1 MRAGFLLV
9 EKRKES
15 LMTFRT
21 VLVPALLV
29 ASFGL
34 AACMEPGPIRGSIH
48 SGSYKL
54 RLGMTIQDV
63 QDFMGRPPSHISV
76 SPKNGLLT
84 CYSYLYDEM
93 LKAKF
98 VHVKF
103 EDNLVIGASDGHRK
117 VCEL

>member
-1 MRAGFLLV
+1 
-9 EKRKES
+9 
-15 LMTFRT
+15 MTFRIFF
-21 VLVPALLV
+21 VPALLL

-48 SGSYKL
+48 SSSYKL
-54 RLGMTIQDV
+54 RVGMTIQDV

-103 EDNLVIGASDGHRK
+103 EDNLVTGAPDGHRK

>member
-1 MRAGFLLV
+1 MRSRNSVISILV
-9 EKRKES
+9 
-15 LMTFRT
+15 LT
-21 VLVPALLV
+21 
-29 ASFGL
+29 SFGL
-34 AACMEPGPIRGSIH
+34 AACMEAGPVRGSIH

-54 RLGMTIQDV
+54 RVGMTLQDV

-84 CYSYLYDEM
+84 CYSYLYDET

-103 EDNLVIGASDGHRK
+103 EDGLVVGASDGHRK
-117 VCEL
+117 VYDL

>member
-1 MRAGFLLV
+1 MRSLRTVIPVLLV
-9 EKRKES
+9 S
-15 LMTFRT
+15 
-21 VLVPALLV
+21 A
-29 ASFGL
+29 FGL

-48 SGSYKL
+48 SHSYKL
-54 RLGMTIQDV
+54 RLGMTVQDV
-63 QDFMGRPPSHISV
+63 QDFMGRPPSHFSV
-76 SPKNGLLT
+76 APQNGLLT
-84 CYSYLYDEM
+84 CHSYLYDEM